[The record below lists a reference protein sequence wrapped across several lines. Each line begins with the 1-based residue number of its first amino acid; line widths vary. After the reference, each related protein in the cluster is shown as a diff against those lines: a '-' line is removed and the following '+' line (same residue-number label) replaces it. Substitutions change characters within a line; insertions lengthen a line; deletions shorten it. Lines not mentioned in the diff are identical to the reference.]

1 MENSEL
7 NRASGSEQFDGRG
20 EVAGILLF
28 FLAVALSL
36 MYYLPAEITGALGS
50 ILRSIGFG
58 FIGYTA
64 YVIPVF
70 FFYAAID
77 FFLEKRNG
85 VTPQRVKSIILILIC
100 VSAILCSFTLD
111 YEHFKLLC
119 SNEAKD
125 GFSAWK
131 GLKLLWTSGIDGKI
145 ITSSNPNSSLF
156 IPGGLLG
163 GLVSMGLYSI
173 ANKTIS
179 IIALIVFLMSQAVLV
194 YKVSLKKTAKKT
206 VKAIS
211 KATSNVYRSVQ
222 KKSTAY
228 GNYTQISKPNSPQV
242 LRQRPSGA
250 RKPNNSR
257 PTSVPK
263 SMIKVQG
270 ADNSL
275 PVDKNGFPT
284 VVDSNSYGF
293 ESDASV
299 IYYGEKS
306 VKTSPTKDSTAVAD
320 FGYTTTRLSP
330 EVKPVKK
337 DMPTFLKKEEEP
349 AFYDFGTDDSNTS
362 YTNNSGYASSNVTGS
377 TYEETEPP
385 YSLEDDEYDVNSG
398 FEISEPIVRPAAME
412 ESVNTFVD
420 EGISEPI
427 EEPVEES
434 IFVAPRQTTVSKP
447 VASSEELI
455 PINSLEEDT
464 EGFSRTEGRIIE
476 DSGAP
481 ERKPRYT
488 ENRVNQVKG
497 KSKVYRPAPT
507 KLLSEDPNKLS
518 VASEVELQEKGKRLV
533 EVFKSF
539 GIDATIINITH
550 GPSITRFEL
559 TVPTGVKVSKVMNY
573 QEDIQYSMAVVS
585 VRIEAPIPG
594 KSAIGIEIPNDTTSA
609 VKLRS
614 LLESKENKT
623 SAPLCVPLGRDI
635 PGKPVMCD
643 LTKMPHLLIAGS
655 TGSGKSVCINTIL
668 TSILC
673 KATPD
678 QVRLILVDPKIVE
691 LQVYNGI
698 PHLVMPVVTD
708 PRKAAA
714 TLKWAVG
721 EMTRRYQLFADS
733 GVRNLQGY
741 NEFAKVNG
749 EEQLPWILIIIDE
762 LADLMAVAAKEVEG
776 YIGRL
781 AALARAAGMH
791 MIIATQRPSVDVITG
806 TIKSNIASRIAF
818 AVSSGVDSRTILD
831 SHGAEKLLGKGD
843 MLYAPMSAMKPT
855 RGQGAF
861 VSDEEVEEVVA
872 YLTQTYGSNYD
883 EDIIK
888 AIQSDCTEDNSL
900 QIPGSNSSGSE
911 AGDSLLSQ
919 AVEIV
924 IEVNYASVSIL
935 QRRLGIGYP
944 RAARLI
950 DVLEKK
956 GYIGPYEGSK
966 PRKVLINRTDWLE
979 IQAKGE
985 ANE

>member
-1 MENSEL
+1 MENLEL
-7 NRASGSEQFDGRG
+7 NKDSGKEQFDGKG
-20 EVAGILLF
+20 EVVGILFF

-36 MYYLPAEITGALGS
+36 MYYLPEEITGALGS

-58 FIGYTA
+58 LIGYTA

-70 FFYAAID
+70 FFYASID
-77 FFLEKRNG
+77 YFLEKRNG
-85 VTPQRVKSIILILIC
+85 VTPQRVKSIVLILIC
-100 VSAILCSFTLD
+100 VSAILCSITLD
-111 YEHFKLLC
+111 YEHFKFLC
-119 SNEAKD
+119 ANEAND

-131 GLKLLWTSGIDGKI
+131 AIKLLWTSGVDGTTVTN
-145 ITSSNPNSSLF
+145 TSPNSSLF

-179 IIALIVFLMSQAVLV
+179 IIALVVFLMSQAVLV
-194 YKVSLKKTAKKT
+194 YKVSLKKTAKNT

-211 KATSNVYRSVQ
+211 KATSNVYRTVQ
-222 KKSTAY
+222 KKSIAY
-228 GNYTQISKPNSPQV
+228 GNYTQISKPDSPQV
-242 LRQRPSGA
+242 LRQRPTNA
-250 RKPNNSR
+250 RKSNNPM

-263 SMIKVQG
+263 TMTKVQG
-270 ADNSL
+270 SDNSL

-284 VVDSNSYGF
+284 VSDNSYGF

-299 IYYGEKS
+299 IFYGEKS
-306 VKTSPTKDSTAVAD
+306 VNTTPTKDSTAVAD

-337 DMPTFLKKEEEP
+337 NMPSFLAKEEEP
-349 AFYDFGTDDSNTS
+349 AFYDFGDTTN
-362 YTNNSGYASSNVTGS
+362 TNNNINSNNSHSYNESSN
-377 TYEETEPP
+377 YEETEPP
-385 YSLEDDEYDVNSG
+385 YSLEDDYEYEYSKSEIRPVSMEDNSLIN
-398 FEISEPIVRPAAME
+398 ENVQE
-412 ESVNTFVD
+412 EENL
-420 EGISEPI
+420 
-427 EEPVEES
+427 
-434 IFVAPRQTTVSKP
+434 FVAPAVVNKTTSNTDN
-447 VASSEELI
+447 LI
-455 PINSLEEDT
+455 PINSLDENT

-476 DSGAP
+476 DTATS
-481 ERKPRYT
+481 ERKPRYS

-497 KSKVYRPAPT
+497 RAKVYRPAPS

-518 VASEVELQEKGKRLV
+518 VASEIELQAKGKKLV

-539 GIDATIINITH
+539 GIDANIINITH

-623 SAPLCVPLGRDI
+623 AAPLCVPLGRDI
-635 PGKPVMCD
+635 PGKPIMCD

-698 PHLVMPVVTD
+698 PHLIMPVVTD

-831 SHGAEKLLGKGD
+831 SYGAEKLLGKGD
-843 MLYAPMSAMKPT
+843 MLYAPQSAMKPT

-888 AIQSDCTEDNSL
+888 VIQTDCTEDNSL
-900 QIPGSNSSGSE
+900 QIPGTGSSGGE
-911 AGDSLLSQ
+911 EGDSLLSQ

-979 IQAKGE
+979 IQAKGSS
-985 ANE
+985 NE